1 MRTHDPRGSVL
12 LMGNCRVRPVRL
24 RSHLLNGCLDNVVNE
39 QSTSPPVPHLHALLT
54 SGDEPPTQT
63 DIFDLLKASY
73 EKFSSLRA
81 SDIEQMRFKQRLKVI
96 QSLEDTAK
104 RSVVRAIPGDTG
116 FSIEELEDLYMVFK
130 VRAENRDRTCG
141 MYHGDMTEKLK
152 VLYKLHLPPGE
163 HVPPHPWIGRLVVLW
178 KKKTKKQTRSGI
190 QLLLL
195 SVIKWGNAQA
205 LLDGGAG
212 GQSPGSGQSRRL
224 RAGNQNP
231 GLLPHKHRLDLGR
244 GGLQSQLE
252 KNVLHVVISWLAEAL
267 PQEDREGSRSEDT
280 QEKRAE
286 EKGTSPPDYRH
297 YLRMWAKEREAQK
310 ETIKDLPKMNQEQFI
325 ELCKTLYNKFSEDPL
340 EQDLY
345 HAIAT
350 VASLLRISEVGKFF
364 SPSVKKPT
372 GGTPSRDQGSS
383 TEDESP
389 LPSPA
394 RESHQDPVQECQLT
408 ATGDPWTKAGGDTH
422 LGKVPQERQTVVE
435 GGSGEGQG
443 SPSQLL
449 SDDETKYNIS
459 MSSYSVVS
467 MGSLQ
472 CENPTATAR
481 IGNTMDAD
489 WCISFKQILASILPE
504 SVLVNFFEKRV
515 DIGLKMKDQKKVE
528 RQLSASSEHE
538 PSVALG

>member
-1 MRTHDPRGSVL
+1 MFTREPHSVVL
-12 LMGNCRVRPVRL
+12 LQRMIHPFSGLSITPHCCL
-24 RSHLLNGCLDNVVNE
+24 HIGETCSLL
-39 QSTSPPVPHLHALLT
+39 
-54 SGDEPPTQT
+54 
-63 DIFDLLKASY
+63 
-73 EKFSSLRA
+73 EK
-81 SDIEQMRFKQRLKVI
+81 E
-96 QSLEDTAK
+96 
-104 RSVVRAIPGDTG
+104 
-116 FSIEELEDLYMVFK
+116 
-130 VRAENRDRTCG
+130 
-141 MYHGDMTEKLK
+141 
-152 VLYKLHLPPGE
+152 
-163 HVPPHPWIGRLVVLW
+163 
-178 KKKTKKQTRSGI
+178 KKKWSGI

-195 SVIKWGNAQA
+195 SVIKWENAQA

-212 GQSPGSGQSRRL
+212 GQSPRSGQSRRL

-286 EKGTSPPDYRH
+286 KGTSPPDYRL
-297 YLRMWAKEREAQK
+297 YLRMWAKEGEAQK
-310 ETIKDLPKMNQEQFI
+310 ETIQDLPKMNQEQFI

-372 GGTPSRDQGSS
+372 GGTLSKDQGSS

-394 RESHQDPVQECQLT
+394 RESHQAPVQECQLT

-472 CENPTATAR
+472 CENPTDTAR